1 MTFANFIFFIFL
13 LLSLIVF
20 VVLALL
26 VHKIKNAGRLSSDKL
41 STLTAILFIPA
52 ILIFVL
58 VYKGISGWRS
68 DIQFQYDQI
77 EVSSFVSQIYEPLSV
92 SQKLL
97 QEKLYITNSL
107 LIEIES
113 MELTYFNH
121 IEMIRHVKKKW
132 REAQAVLYKTYQN
145 TDKEIRRAW
154 IAHNTMDRNDVL
166 SKFSKQAVYLEE
178 DIHQAEK
185 NYQSLI
191 YSVQGQMVRGLDQA
205 RRLLDSHQKPA
216 RTKKR
221 RLENKKTSESIQ
233 PFSPTLSTELIGY
246 LSLIDE
252 QLQTYID
259 TLQQLIRH
267 AEQQILVL
275 NNHLHKNRDLQL
287 PLTKAISDWQ
297 QFEKLSKQQLQ
308 QVLFAIEA
316 ELVARKLGLSGNSPA
331 VYAMHKSILKG
342 IPAIVSKA
350 QKRRIAI
357 DQSYNIK
364 GTRN

>member
-1 MTFANFIFFIFL
+1 
-13 LLSLIVF
+13 
-20 VVLALL
+20 
-26 VHKIKNAGRLSSDKL
+26 
-41 STLTAILFIPA
+41 
-52 ILIFVL
+52 
-58 VYKGISGWRS
+58 
-68 DIQFQYDQI
+68 
-77 EVSSFVSQIYEPLSV
+77 
-92 SQKLL
+92 
-97 QEKLYITNSL
+97 
-107 LIEIES
+107 
-113 MELTYFNH
+113 
-121 IEMIRHVKKKW
+121 
-132 REAQAVLYKTYQN
+132 
-145 TDKEIRRAW
+145 
-154 IAHNTMDRNDVL
+154 
-166 SKFSKQAVYLEE
+166 
-178 DIHQAEK
+178 
-185 NYQSLI
+185 
-191 YSVQGQMVRGLDQA
+191 MVRGLDQA